1 MKQYLTYR
9 YENKPTMLTEKEK
22 GLFLSWLPEL
32 GQLFEGAVNIICKD
46 KMAQHIDALALRR
59 LDKSKLVLQYPHPM
73 IRLLTKMLNDGTKF
87 DYCGEYLGN
96 IYRECKGISQEE
108 EKEFQEALLKR
119 GMSI

>member
-1 MKQYLTYR
+1 
-9 YENKPTMLTEKEK
+9 
-22 GLFLSWLPEL
+22 
-32 GQLFEGAVNIICKD
+32 
-46 KMAQHIDALALRR
+46 MAQHIDALALRR